1 MRFVVLMRQR
11 NSDKNLNFA
20 RSGIMAWCYTDNWF
34 AHLAIEVPTDGASN
48 EWLEEVSDEL
58 YKK

>member
-1 MRFVVLMRQR
+1 MRQR